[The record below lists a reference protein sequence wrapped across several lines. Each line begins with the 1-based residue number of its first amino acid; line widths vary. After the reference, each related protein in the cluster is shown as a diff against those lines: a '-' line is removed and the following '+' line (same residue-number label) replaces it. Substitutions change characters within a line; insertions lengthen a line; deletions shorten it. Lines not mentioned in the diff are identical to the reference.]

1 MFRRWINFCTDYTG
15 APLCQKYDQEVIK
28 KKKKVESQSWPL
40 ANFKKKKTVENIFL
54 YWYQISGSK
63 HCLLKSKIN
72 P

>member
-40 ANFKKKKTVENIFL
+40 ANFKKKNCRK
-54 YWYQISGSK
+54 YISILVS
-63 HCLLKSKIN
+63 N
-72 P
+72 FR

>member
-40 ANFKKKKTVENIFL
+40 ANFKKKKL
-54 YWYQISGSK
+54 
-63 HCLLKSKIN
+63 
-72 P
+72 